1 LVVTSSSEPSGLKVT
16 WPGPSWKFGG
26 LASSRPSDLVE
37 PGPAASVL
45 DPDNGIEL
53 DFPTVKGGVSLST
66 RSGPKAR
73 FHSLPLTLS
82 IKIEKP
88 VTAYSKGA

>member
-1 LVVTSSSEPSGLKVT
+1 MSST
-16 WPGPSWKFGG
+16 QI
-26 LASSRPSDLVE
+26 
-37 PGPAASVL
+37 
-45 DPDNGIEL
+45 NGIEL

-66 RSGPKAR
+66 RSGPKTG

>member
-1 LVVTSSSEPSGLKVT
+1 MSST
-16 WPGPSWKFGG
+16 QM
-26 LASSRPSDLVE
+26 
-37 PGPAASVL
+37 
-45 DPDNGIEL
+45 NGIKL

-66 RSGPKAR
+66 RSGPKTG